1 MSIITSLYNRAI
13 MAIARFLFRPTQFV
27 PTIGDYQ
34 LKVSPMFDPETLY
47 GSWEPL
53 WVVQAPA
60 SEEMPIPM
68 ALLVRNEA
76 EAMTIAEEM
85 SQDFPEVFVFH
96 GGRLM
101 KTFRPRLPLHYIP
114 GTPRA

>member
-13 MAIARFLFRPTQFV
+13 MAIARFLIRPTQFV

-34 LKVSPMFDPETLY
+34 LKVAPMFDPETLP

-60 SEEMPIPM
+60 SDQMPIPM

-76 EAMTIAEEM
+76 EAMTIGEEM
-85 SQDFPEVFVFH
+85 AEDFPEVFVFY

-101 KTFRPRLPLHYIP
+101 KTFRPHLPLQYIP
-114 GTPRA
+114 GTPHA

>member
-1 MSIITSLYNRAI
+1 MLLKLVVEAI
-13 MAIARFLFRPTQFV
+13 KSFFSRQTQFN
-27 PTIGDYQ
+27 PSLPDYQ
-34 LKVSPMFDPETLY
+34 LKVAQLFDPATPS
-47 GSWEPL
+47 GQFEPL

-68 ALLVRNEA
+68 ALLVRNEL

-85 SQDFPEVFVFH
+85 SLDFPEVFVFH

>member
-1 MSIITSLYNRAI
+1 MLFNRVIEAI
-13 MAIARFLFRPTQFV
+13 KSFFTQQTRFV

-34 LKVSPMFDPETLY
+34 LKVAPMFDPETLH

-68 ALLVRNEA
+68 ALLVRNEV
-76 EAMTIAEEM
+76 EALTIGEEM

-96 GGRLM
+96 GGRLV
-101 KTFRPRLPLHYIP
+101 KTFRPRLPLYYIP
-114 GTPRA
+114 GAPRA